1 METHSGDSPINRFC
15 SFWGAIL
22 SFVIFGIVVL
32 VMVGLSNSLSSDE
45 TIDSIDDDRRTELD
59 NKSMADQQAAVTA
72 WGENDDG
79 SYTVPVS
86 VALPLMAGKMAKE
99 FKSGVPVPGTPA
111 AEAAAREAAQAA
123 QAAAAAQSTSAEP
136 TQSP

>member
-99 FKSGVPVPGTPA
+99 FKSGTPA
-111 AEAAAREAAQAA
+111 AEAAARAAAEAAKAA
-123 QAAAAAQSTSAEP
+123 QAAAQSTSAEP
-136 TQSP
+136 TESQ